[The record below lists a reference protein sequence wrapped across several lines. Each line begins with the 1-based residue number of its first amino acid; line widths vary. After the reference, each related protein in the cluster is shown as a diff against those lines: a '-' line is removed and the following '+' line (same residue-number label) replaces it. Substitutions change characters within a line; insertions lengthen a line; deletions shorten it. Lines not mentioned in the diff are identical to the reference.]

1 MIFSRPYKKHSTTS
15 IDTSG
20 RIVGSGRYHPLLMDE
35 VPKGDSNGICC
46 EIETKYKKYQY
57 CGYLIG
63 ILNIF
68 AKKYYK
74 SIGL

>member
-1 MIFSRPYKKHSTTS
+1 MMIFSRRTKKHSTTS

-46 EIETKYKKYQY
+46 EIETKYKK
-57 CGYLIG
+57 
-63 ILNIF
+63 
-68 AKKYYK
+68 
-74 SIGL
+74 S